1 MLRRVVSSPSTTR
14 RAARPPRVAPDDRR
28 HLRQEKH
35 RLLRE
40 EEQAVSPL
48 SEPHAANPP
57 ANRQRKPRRGDGTLY
72 QRGSVWWVKFYVH
85 GRAHYE
91 SSRSPDKDVALRLLD
106 TRRGQRA
113 SGAPVQ
119 PRLDLVTYQ

>member
-1 MLRRVVSSPSTTR
+1 MD
-14 RAARPPRVAPDDRR
+14 APA
-28 HLRQEKH
+28 K
-35 RLLRE
+35 
-40 EEQAVSPL
+40 
-48 SEPHAANPP
+48 
-57 ANRQRKPRRGDGTLY
+57 RQRKPRRGDGTLY

-91 SSRSPDKDVALRLLD
+91 SSRSTDKDVALRFLD

-119 PRLDLVTYQ
+119 PRLDLVTYAEAAEALRTHDTVTGPRDLDEADGRLAHLTAFSGQDRLPAITADRTEAYARRR

>member
-1 MLRRVVSSPSTTR
+1 MDTSG
-14 RAARPPRVAPDDRR
+14 
-28 HLRQEKH
+28 KH
-35 RLLRE
+35 
-40 EEQAVSPL
+40 
-48 SEPHAANPP
+48 
-57 ANRQRKPRRGDGTLY
+57 QRKSRRGDGTLY

-91 SSRSPDKDVALRLLD
+91 SSRSTDKGVALALLD

-119 PRLDLVTYQ
+119 PRLDLVTLSLSVDGHLD